1 MPVAETSR
9 WAFAT
14 VPLSE
19 RQGDVL
25 RVLTEFGEMT
35 DQEIGFR
42 LGWPINCVTPRR
54 GELVELGLVVRA
66 RTRTGPSMRQVSVWR
81 LINRQLE
88 MDLGG
93 PRDNGRPANPAAA
106 RAKEQT

>member
-19 RQGDVL
+19 RQQAVL
-25 RVLTEFGEMT
+25 AQLAEHGELS
-35 DQEIGFR
+35 DQDLSMK

-66 RTRTGPSMRQVSVWR
+66 RVVKSPLTMRPVSRWR
-81 LINRQLE
+81 LVNRQIELP
-88 MDLGG
+88 LVGG
-93 PRDNGRPANPAAA
+93 A
-106 RAKEQT
+106 